1 MKTIVTLIP
10 VITRMLETA
19 EYAVDALLN
28 AINAMANDTTVTA
41 KQGDLKRSAMKL
53 KAKGKEIAWSESDKT
68 EYVAP
73 ACAPLAFNAWHDA
86 MANVFKAHGDPAG
99 ELTPDVIPSG
109 LRLWLDMTFSKSA
122 MSKKAERKAAKATGG
137 NGRGI
142 TPGKGGKRNVPQV
155 PETPVAAGSETK

>member
-1 MKTIVTLIP
+1 MGEAIRRQMKTIVTLIP

-99 ELTPDVIPSG
+99 CLLYTSDAADERSSVDLGGRRII
-109 LRLWLDMTFSKSA
+109 
-122 MSKKAERKAAKATGG
+122 KKKK
-137 NGRGI
+137 
-142 TPGKGGKRNVPQV
+142 KK
-155 PETPVAAGSETK
+155 K